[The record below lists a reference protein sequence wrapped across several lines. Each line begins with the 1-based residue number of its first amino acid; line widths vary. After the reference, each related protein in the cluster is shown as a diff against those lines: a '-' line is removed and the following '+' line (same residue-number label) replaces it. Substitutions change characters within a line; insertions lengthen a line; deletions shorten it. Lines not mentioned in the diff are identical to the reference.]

1 MRVWMMAERRRLV
14 KKHCAYVVALMLYTA
29 TLSAQSENPRVQVDW
44 NKVDSVSR
52 TTPTLQVVVNPQLRR
67 GAKLHDGAFHAL
79 RELGA
84 EDVRYVPWLPYP
96 RLAVAELEPPADGK
110 TSWDFSL
117 IDPMMEDFIHATEGH
132 PVVVN
137 FSTMPAWLWKT
148 DKPVEYPADPWQV
161 AWNYT
166 QGTELR
172 DPSMQEAAQYY
183 ARLLAWYT
191 QGGFTD
197 EAGKRHESG
206 HHYKIAVWEVLNEV
220 DSEHSWTPESYTR
233 FYDAVVSAMRAAE
246 PKLQFMGLALA
257 HEDNPKMFEY
267 FLDPAHHQPGTP
279 LDYIS
284 YHFYATP
291 REGEDLQTWQYT
303 FWNQAETFLRTVRYA
318 EAIRKRL
325 SPATKVDLDELG
337 AILPEDGKDNDTP
350 GYTAPPPPA
359 KYWNLAGALYAYL
372 YIETAKLGIDIVGES
387 QLVGYHTQY
396 PSVTMID
403 NANAQ
408 PNARFCVLE
417 LLKDNFGPGDQLIH
431 TEAGTDD
438 VAVQAFATTR
448 GKRLLLINRRDRMQ
462 QVTLPADAQGGH
474 VTMVAPST
482 GDDLPMKRAVAGAT
496 LSLEPFEVAVIA
508 Y

>member
-1 MRVWMMAERRRLV
+1 MAERSWFAKKRCACGVAALV
-14 KKHCAYVVALMLYTA
+14 FSAM
-29 TLSAQSENPRVQVDW
+29 TLSAQSENPQVRVDW
-44 NKVDSVSR
+44 KSVDAVSR
-52 TTPTLQVVVNPQLRR
+52 TTPTLQVVVNPELRR
-67 GAKLHDGAFHAL
+67 GAKLHDGAFDALHAL
-79 RELGA
+79 GA
-84 EDVRYVPWLPYP
+84 DDVRYVPWLPYP
-96 RLAVAELEPPADGK
+96 RLAVAELQPPADGK

-117 IDPMMEDFIHATEGH
+117 IDPMMEDFMHATAGH

-148 DKPVEYPADPWQV
+148 DKTVAYPDDPWQV
-161 AWNYT
+161 DWNYT
-166 QGTELR
+166 QGSELR
-172 DPSMQEAAQYY
+172 DPSMQEAAEYY

-220 DSEHSWTPESYTR
+220 DSEHNWTPEKYTR
-233 FYDAVVSAMRAAE
+233 FYDAVVSAMRAVD

-257 HEDNPKMFEY
+257 SEDNPKWFEY

-291 REGEDLQTWQYT
+291 REGEELSTWQYT
-303 FWNQAETFLRTVRYA
+303 FWDQADTFLRTVRYA
-318 EAIRKRL
+318 DAIRKRL

-337 AILPEDGKDNDTP
+337 AILPEDGKDNSTP

-359 KYWNLAGALYAYL
+359 KYWNLAGAMYAYL
-372 YIETAKLGIDIVGES
+372 YIETAKLGIDMAGES

-403 NANAQ
+403 NANAR
-408 PNARFCVLE
+408 PNARFRVLE

-431 TEAGTDD
+431 TEGGTG
-438 VAVQAFATTR
+438 ALAMQAFATTR
-448 GKRLLLINRRDRMQ
+448 GKRLLLVNKRDRIQ
-462 QVTLPADAQGGH
+462 QVTLPTDAQQGR

-482 GDDLPMKRAVAGAT
+482 GDDAPKQTGAAGAT
-496 LSLEPFEVAVIA
+496 FSLEPFEVAVVA

>member
-1 MRVWMMAERRRLV
+1 
-14 KKHCAYVVALMLYTA
+14 
-29 TLSAQSENPRVQVDW
+29 
-44 NKVDSVSR
+44 
-52 TTPTLQVVVNPQLRR
+52 
-67 GAKLHDGAFHAL
+67 
-79 RELGA
+79 
-84 EDVRYVPWLPYP
+84 
-96 RLAVAELEPPADGK
+96 
-110 TSWDFSL
+110 
-117 IDPMMEDFIHATEGH
+117 
-132 PVVVN
+132 
-137 FSTMPAWLWKT
+137 
-148 DKPVEYPADPWQV
+148 
-161 AWNYT
+161 
-166 QGTELR
+166 
-172 DPSMQEAAQYY
+172 
-183 ARLLAWYT
+183 
-191 QGGFTD
+191 
-197 EAGKRHESG
+197 
-206 HHYKIAVWEVLNEV
+206 
-220 DSEHSWTPESYTR
+220 
-233 FYDAVVSAMRAAE
+233 
-246 PKLQFMGLALA
+246 MGLALA
-257 HEDNPKMFEY
+257 SEDNPKMFEY
-267 FLDPAHHQPGTP
+267 FLDPAHHQAGTP

-291 REGEDLQTWQYT
+291 REGENLQTWQYT

-462 QVTLPADAQGGH
+462 RVTRARRCAGRPRDDGSAIDGRRSADGTSRGGRDSLTGALRGCGDCVLSAGH
-474 VTMVAPST
+474 QIAKLVTAALRS
-482 GDDLPMKRAVAGAT
+482 G
-496 LSLEPFEVAVIA
+496 S
-508 Y
+508 